1 MTDVR
6 LAVGAATDPG
16 LRRAVNE
23 DSLLARSPGFVVADG
38 MGGHDAGDLASA
50 TVVAAFR
57 DHLPESGFADVSH
70 VRDALRE
77 ADARVG
83 ALSAG
88 TLRGAGS
95 TVAAA
100 ILVRHDDAPHWL
112 VVNVGDS
119 RVYRFAHGRLE
130 QLTVDHSLGGHVIT
144 RAIGAA
150 DSLADSW
157 MLPVVAGERLL
168 VCSDGVHSE
177 VDDDVIRAVLEGAPD
192 PEDAAHALVDEAKRR
207 GGRDNITALVVDVVA
222 SPATTLVDDL
232 DDTLPA
238 RR

>member
-1 MTDVR
+1 MTEVR

-16 LRRAVNE
+16 LRRPVNE
-23 DSLLARSPGFVVADG
+23 DSHLARSPGFVVADG

-50 TVVAAFR
+50 AVVAAFR
-57 DHLPESGFADVSH
+57 EALPDSGLADVTH
-70 VRDALRE
+70 VRDALRDAE
-77 ADARVG
+77 ARVG

-88 TLRGAGS
+88 TPRGAGS

-100 ILVRHDDAPHWL
+100 ILVQHDGTPHWL

-157 MLPVVAGERLL
+157 MLPVVTRERLL

-177 VDDDVIRAVLEGAPD
+177 VDDDGIRGLLAAAPD
-192 PEDAAHALVDEAKRR
+192 PEDAARALVEEAKRR

-222 SPATTLVDDL
+222 APAPTVVDDL